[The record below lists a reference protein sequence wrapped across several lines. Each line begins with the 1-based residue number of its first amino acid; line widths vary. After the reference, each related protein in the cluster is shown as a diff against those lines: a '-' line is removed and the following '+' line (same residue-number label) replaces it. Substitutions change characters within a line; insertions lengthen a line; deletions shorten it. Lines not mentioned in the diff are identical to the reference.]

1 MGDRD
6 PRIPEGG
13 GCRRPWESTFRQ
25 LDIYENL
32 SLLRASVCPLGRS
45 MLSSCRP
52 TSEACGF
59 SHAEQTREAEARA
72 EVHGSSEHHR
82 CWQWWLPGAYQTGP
96 GDGPAQSEVR
106 ACCRLRKG
114 LQPQNIEGAE
124 HSRPCATSSLPCTWD
139 KPLPCLVLVPWEDM
153 EMNI

>member
-1 MGDRD
+1 
-6 PRIPEGG
+6 
-13 GCRRPWESTFRQ
+13 
-25 LDIYENL
+25 
-32 SLLRASVCPLGRS
+32 
-45 MLSSCRP
+45 MLSPCRP

-59 SHAEQTREAEARA
+59 SHAEPTREAEARA

-124 HSRPCATSSLPCTWD
+124 HSRPCSTSSLPCTWD

-153 EMNI
+153 EMKEHLNLLKRIFF